1 MEDWERKLAL
11 FARTLDEWMTCQ
23 RNWLYLEQIFTTP
36 DIQRQLPSESKLFQ
50 QVRLVFIT
58 MLFSKQVH

>member
-50 QVRLVFIT
+50 QVAWTLNGN
-58 MLFSKQVH
+58 